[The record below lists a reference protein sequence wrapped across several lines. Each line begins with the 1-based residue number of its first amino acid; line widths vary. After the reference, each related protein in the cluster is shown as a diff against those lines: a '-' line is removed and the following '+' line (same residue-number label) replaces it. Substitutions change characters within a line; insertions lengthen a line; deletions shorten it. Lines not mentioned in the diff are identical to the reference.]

1 MMSNKSVPSAL
12 SLLMVV
18 VVVALMGMSPARQA
32 WQINAWSLQFVRHA
46 FEPLAAQSAALPGPP
61 AGHARA
67 KFWLAKAALHLRGNP
82 ALAETLIASQAAQDD
97 PHRPRMDKI

>member
-1 MMSNKSVPSAL
+1 MISNKSVPSMLAL
-12 SLLMVV
+12 MA
-18 VVVALMGMSPARQA
+18 VVAVALLGLFSARPA